1 MYLCRMSQMKNEI
14 RYPVG
19 IQSFKE
25 IREGGYL
32 YVDKTRYIRN
42 LLKGKYYFLSRPR
55 RFGKSLLLST
65 LEAFFE
71 GNRDLFKELD
81 IDSFTENWESSPVLH
96 LDLNNRDYKDE
107 SSLFKELNETLEEW
121 ESLYGREKRDRDV
134 EERFAYIIRKA
145 YEKTGKKVVILVDE
159 YDKPLLGCIDNPEL
173 AEKYRGT
180 LKAFYSNL
188 KTMDPYIRFAMLTGV
203 ARFSK
208 ISIFSDLNNLRDISF
223 SDEFAAICGI
233 TQEEL
238 SGYFDKGIAALSNKY
253 ELDYEQTVGELRRR
267 YDGYHFSEE
276 SPDIYNP
283 FSLMNVFADLRLSN
297 YWFASGTPTY
307 LISLV
312 NKYQVAFRDIA
323 PVEYDAEAL
332 QTEGIFSGDLVPT
345 FYQTGYL
352 TIKYYDRE
360 YNTVTLDYPN
370 TEVAQDFLRLLLWTF
385 LPETRHHTGYRII
398 DFIKDVKTGNPESFM
413 QRLQSLTASIPYQEN
428 LSAEAGFQNLVYL
441 LFTLIGFSTKMED
454 RTSEGRIDIE
464 VTTDEYIYLFEL
476 KVNSSAQNA
485 LRQIREK
492 RYWLRHAT
500 GRRKIYLIGA
510 NFDTKSRLLDDWII
524 EQP

>member
-1 MYLCRMSQMKNEI
+1 
-14 RYPVG
+14 
-19 IQSFKE
+19 
-25 IREGGYL
+25 
-32 YVDKTRYIRN
+32 
-42 LLKGKYYFLSRPR
+42 
-55 RFGKSLLLST
+55 
-65 LEAFFE
+65 
-71 GNRDLFKELD
+71 
-81 IDSFTENWESSPVLH
+81 
-96 LDLNNRDYKDE
+96 
-107 SSLFKELNETLEEW
+107 
-121 ESLYGREKRDRDV
+121 
-134 EERFAYIIRKA
+134 
-145 YEKTGKKVVILVDE
+145 
-159 YDKPLLGCIDNPEL
+159 
-173 AEKYRGT
+173 
-180 LKAFYSNL
+180 
-188 KTMDPYIRFAMLTGV
+188 
-203 ARFSK
+203 
-208 ISIFSDLNNLRDISF
+208 
-223 SDEFAAICGI
+223 
-233 TQEEL
+233 
-238 SGYFDKGIAALSNKY
+238 
-253 ELDYEQTVGELRRR
+253 
-267 YDGYHFSEE
+267 
-276 SPDIYNP
+276 
-283 FSLMNVFADLRLSN
+283 MNVFADLRLSN